1 MFETLKNAFK
11 NKDVR
16 RKLLIT
22 LALLFIYRLGC
33 WIPIPGIDPVAY
45 AGASGSG
52 DGLLGLLN
60 GITGSA
66 LENGA
71 LFAIGITP
79 YINAS
84 IILQLLTVAIPRLQE
99 YQKQGDDGKRKI
111 TQITRYITIALALAQ
126 SIGVTISYARAG
138 ALSTDVFGPMSQT
151 WLIGMF
157 VCVLMVMGS
166 MLTMWLGERITD
178 YGVGNGISL
187 LIFVGII
194 ASAGIAIVKKFQ
206 DIVAGGTKGQMAAW
220 ELVGFVLM
228 VVAVFLLIVFVD
240 LAERR
245 VPVQYAKQI
254 KGRKQYGGQSTFIP
268 IKLNASGV
276 MPIIFATALITFP
289 QMIAQL
295 VAPNS
300 GFYAWWMKWL
310 GAGSWIY
317 AILVALLI
325 LFFSYFYAQ
334 IEFNPED
341 ISRNIQQYGGFINGI
356 RPGKPTT
363 DYLARIS
370 KRLTLFGAIFLAFIA
385 LVPSVV
391 FAAVL
396 DDPTLVNAFSATGML
411 IVVSVALEFNKQL
424 QSQLM
429 MKQYKGFLK

>member
-16 RKLLIT
+16 KKILIT

-33 WIPIPGIDPVAY
+33 WIPIPGINPEVY
-45 AGASGSG
+45 AASNSA

-111 TQITRYITIALALAQ
+111 TQITRYITIALAVAQ
-126 SIGVTISYARAG
+126 ATGVTISYARSG
-138 ALSTDVFGPMSQT
+138 AISNTVFGPMDQT
-151 WLIGMF
+151 WLISIF
-157 VCVLMVMGS
+157 VATIMVMGS

-178 YGVGNGISL
+178 YGIGNGISM

-194 ASAGIAIVKKFQ
+194 ASAGLGIIASFQ
-206 DIVAGGTKGQMAAW
+206 AAFGGNETAIW
-220 ELVGFVLM
+220 ELIGFVIM
-228 VVAVFLLIVFVD
+228 VVAVFMLIVFVD
-240 LAERR
+240 SAERR

-268 IKLNASGV
+268 IKVNASGV

-300 GFYAWWMKWL
+300 GFYIWWSTWI

-317 AILVALLI
+317 SILVALLI

-363 DYLARIS
+363 EYLARIS

-385 LVPSVV
+385 LVPSVI

-396 DDPTLVNAFSATGML
+396 NNSTLVNAFSATGML
-411 IVVSVALEFNKQL
+411 IVVSVALEFDKQL

>member
-16 RKLLIT
+16 KKLLIT
-22 LALLFIYRLGC
+22 IALLFIYRLGC
-33 WIPIPGIDPVAY
+33 WIPIPGIDAAVY
-45 AGASGSG
+45 ADSISS
-52 DGLLGLLN
+52 DSLLGLLA

-66 LENGA
+66 LTNGA

-99 YQKQGDDGKRKI
+99 YQKQGDEGKRKI

-126 SIGVTISYARAG
+126 SIGITVSYANVG
-138 ALSTDVFGPMSQT
+138 ALSNNVFGPMNQT

-157 VCVLMVMGS
+157 VCVIMITGS

-178 YGVGNGISL
+178 YGIGNGISL

-194 ASAGIAIVKKFQ
+194 SSAGLAIISKFKE
-206 DIVAGGTKGQMAAW
+206 VFSGSNEMAIW
-220 ELVGFVLM
+220 ELLGFAIM
-228 VVAVFLLIVFVD
+228 VVAVFMLIVFVD

-254 KGRKQYGGQSTFIP
+254 KGRKQYGGQSTYIP
-268 IKLNASGV
+268 VKLNASGV
-276 MPIIFATALITFP
+276 LPIIFATAIITFP
-289 QMIAQL
+289 QMLAQL
-295 VAPNS
+295 FAPQS
-300 GFYAWWMKWL
+300 SFYVWWMEWL
-310 GAGSWIY
+310 GAGTPIY
-317 AILVALLI
+317 SVLVALLI

-363 DYLARIS
+363 EYLSRIS

-385 LVPSVV
+385 LVPSVI
-391 FAAVL
+391 FSAVL
-396 DDPTLVNAFSATGML
+396 DDTTLVTAFSATGML

>member
-11 NKDVR
+11 NKEVR
-16 RKLLIT
+16 IKILIT
-22 LALLFIYRLGC
+22 IALLFIYRLGC
-33 WIPIPGIDPVAY
+33 WIPIPGINPNAFT
-45 AGASGSG
+45 GNQTQ
-52 DGLLGLLN
+52 GLLGLLN

-66 LENGA
+66 LQNGA

-84 IILQLLTVAIPRLQE
+84 IILQLLSVAVPRLQE
-99 YQKQGDDGKRKI
+99 WQKQGDDGRKKI
-111 TQITRYITIALALAQ
+111 TQVTRIITIVLALAQ
-126 SIGVTISYARAG
+126 AIGVTVSYARAG
-138 ALSTDVFGPMSQT
+138 ALSTEVFGPMTQT
-151 WLIGMF
+151 WVISIF
-157 VCVLMVMGS
+157 VVILMVMGS
-166 MLTMWLGERITD
+166 MLTMWIGERITD
-178 YGVGNGISL
+178 YGIGNGISL

-194 ASAGIAIVKKFQ
+194 ASAGLAIIAKFQ
-206 DIVAGGTKGQMAAW
+206 EAFGGSQTAIW
-220 ELVGFVLM
+220 ELLGFLIL
-228 VVAVFLLIVFVD
+228 VVAVFVLIVFVD
-240 LAERR
+240 LSERR

-254 KGRKQYGGQSTFIP
+254 KGRKQYGGQSSVIP

-295 VAPNS
+295 VAPES
-300 GFYAWWMKWL
+300 SFYIWWSTWL
-310 GAGSWIY
+310 GAGSKY
-317 AILVALLI
+317 PFYYILVALLI

-363 DYLARIS
+363 EYLARIS

-385 LVPSVV
+385 LVPSVI

-396 DDPTLVNAFSATGML
+396 GDQSLVNAFSATGML

>member
-16 RKLLIT
+16 RKILIT

-33 WIPIPGIDPVAY
+33 WIPIPGIDAATYQSRSSV
-45 AGASGSG
+45 

-66 LENGA
+66 LANGA

-111 TQITRYITIALALAQ
+111 TQITRYITILLASAQ
-126 SIGVTISYARAG
+126 AIGVTVSFSNAG
-138 ALSTDVFGPMSQT
+138 AISTTVFGPMNQT
-151 WLIGMF
+151 WIIAMF
-157 VCVLMVMGS
+157 VAILMIMGA

-178 YGVGNGISL
+178 YGIGNGISL

-194 ASAGIAIVKKFQ
+194 STAGQSIVSSIQAAVGGDEMAIWQ
-206 DIVAGGTKGQMAAW
+206 
-220 ELVGFVLM
+220 LLGFVIM
-228 VVAVFLLIVFVD
+228 VLAVFMLIVFVD
-240 LAERR
+240 SSERR

-289 QMIAQL
+289 QMVAQL
-295 VAPNS
+295 VAPTS
-300 GFYAWWMKWL
+300 GFYLWWSEWL

-317 AILVALLI
+317 SILVALLI
-325 LFFSYFYAQ
+325 LFFSYFYAS

-363 DYLARIS
+363 EYLSRIS

-385 LVPSVV
+385 LVPSVI
-391 FAAVL
+391 FATVL
-396 DDPTLVNAFSATGML
+396 GNTSSLVNAFSATGML
-411 IVVSVALEFNKQL
+411 IVVSVALEFEKQL

>member
-16 RKLLIT
+16 KKILIT

-33 WIPIPGIDPVAY
+33 WIPIPGINPMAFDNGNVA
-45 AGASGSG
+45 

-71 LFAIGITP
+71 FFAIGITP

-99 YQKQGDDGKRKI
+99 FQKQGDDGKRKI

-126 SIGVTISYARAG
+126 SVGVTVSYARSG
-138 ALSTDVFGPMSQT
+138 GLSTDVFGPMTQT
-151 WLIGMF
+151 WIVGIF
-157 VCVLMVMGS
+157 VAVLMIMGA

-178 YGVGNGISL
+178 YGIGNGISL

-194 ASAGIAIVKKFQ
+194 ASAGLAIIAKFQ
-206 DIVAGGTKGQMAAW
+206 AAFGGDQMAIW
-220 ELVGFVLM
+220 ELLGFLIM
-228 VVAVFLLIVFVD
+228 VIAVFLLIVFVD
-240 LAERR
+240 LSERR

-300 GFYAWWMKWL
+300 SFYAWWSQWL

-363 DYLARIS
+363 EYLSRIS

>member
-11 NKDVR
+11 NKEVR
-16 RKLLIT
+16 TKILIT
-22 LALLFIYRLGC
+22 IALLFIYRLGC
-33 WIPIPGIDPVAY
+33 WIPVPGINAAFLQSNSNSV
-45 AGASGSG
+45 

-60 GITGSA
+60 GITGNA
-66 LENGA
+66 LQNGA

-84 IILQLLTVAIPRLQE
+84 IILQLLTVA
-99 YQKQGDDGKRKI
+99 
-111 TQITRYITIALALAQ
+111 TQITRYITIVLALAQ
-126 SIGVTISYARAG
+126 AIGVTVSYARAG
-138 ALSTDVFGPMSQT
+138 ALSTDVFGPMTQT
-151 WLIGMF
+151 WVIAMF
-157 VCVLMVMGS
+157 VVVLMVMGS

-178 YGVGNGISL
+178 YGIGNGISL

-194 ASAGIAIVKKFQ
+194 ASAGLAIIAKFQ
-206 DIVAGGTKGQMAAW
+206 EAIDNPGGTAIW
-220 ELVGFVLM
+220 ELLGFLIM
-228 VVAVFLLIVFVD
+228 VIAVFMLIVFVD
-240 LAERR
+240 LSERR

-254 KGRKQYGGQSTFIP
+254 KGRKQYGGQSSVIP

-295 VAPNS
+295 VAPES
-300 GFYAWWMKWL
+300 SFYIWWSTWL
-310 GAGSWIY
+310 GAGSQY
-317 AILVALLI
+317 PFYYILVALLI

-363 DYLARIS
+363 EYLARIS

-385 LVPSVV
+385 LVPSVI

-396 DDPTLVNAFSATGML
+396 GSQSLVNAFSATGML

>member
-16 RKLLIT
+16 TKILIT
-22 LALLFIYRLGC
+22 LAMLFIYRLGC
-33 WIPIPGIDPVAY
+33 WIPIPGINPA
-45 AGASGSG
+45 AFQSTAA

-66 LENGA
+66 LQNGA

-79 YINAS
+79 YINAT
-84 IILQLLTVAIPRLQE
+84 IILQLLTIAIPKLKDWQ
-99 YQKQGDDGKRKI
+99 QQGDDGRRKI
-111 TQITRYITIALALAQ
+111 TQVTRIITLVLALAQ
-126 SIGVTISYARAG
+126 ATTVTVSYARSG
-138 ALSTDVFGPMSQT
+138 ALSTEVFGPMTQS
-151 WLIGMF
+151 WVIGIF
-157 VCVLMVMGS
+157 VAAIMIMGS

-178 YGVGNGISL
+178 YGIGNGISL

-194 ASAGIAIVKKFQ
+194 ASAGLAIIAKFQ
-206 DIVAGGTKGQMAAW
+206 EAFAGDNMAIW
-220 ELVGFVLM
+220 ELLGFVLM
-228 VVAVFLLIVFVD
+228 VVVVFGLIVFVD

-254 KGRKQYGGQSTFIP
+254 KGRKQYGGQSTYIP
-268 IKLNASGV
+268 VKLNASGV
-276 MPIIFATALITFP
+276 MPIIFATAIITFP

-295 VAPNS
+295 FAPGS
-300 GFYAWWMKWL
+300 SFAIWWGEWL
-310 GAGSWIY
+310 GAGTWIY
-317 AILVALLI
+317 SILVALLI
-325 LFFSYFYAQ
+325 LGFSYFWAQ

-363 DYLARIS
+363 EYLSRIS

-385 LVPSVV
+385 LVPSVIFSV
-391 FAAVL
+391 VL
-396 DDPTLVNAFSATGML
+396 SDATLVNAFSATGML

>member
-16 RKLLIT
+16 IKILIT

-33 WIPIPGIDPVAY
+33 WIPIPGINPLAY
-45 AGASGSG
+45 EGNTA

-66 LENGA
+66 LQNGA
-71 LFAIGITP
+71 VFAIGITP

-99 YQKQGDDGKRKI
+99 YQKQGDEGKKKI
-111 TQITRYITIALALAQ
+111 TQITRYITLALALAQ
-126 SIGVTISYARAG
+126 ATAVTVSYGRAG
-138 ALSTDVFGPMSQT
+138 ALSTDVFGPMNQT
-151 WLIGMF
+151 WLIGIF
-157 VCVLMVMGS
+157 VAIVMIMGS

-178 YGVGNGISL
+178 YGIGNGISL
-187 LIFVGII
+187 LIFIGII
-194 ASAGIAIVKKFQ
+194 ASAGMG
-206 DIVAGGTKGQMAAW
+206 IVATIQNSVAGDEMAIW
-220 ELVGFVLM
+220 ELIGFIIM
-228 VVAVFLLIVFVD
+228 VVAVFALIVFID
-240 LAERR
+240 GAERR

-268 IKLNASGV
+268 VKVNASGV

-300 GFYAWWMKWL
+300 SFYIWWMTYL
-310 GAGSWIY
+310 GAGTIAYS
-317 AILVALLI
+317 ILVALLI
-325 LFFSYFYAQ
+325 LGFSYFYAG

-363 DYLARIS
+363 EYLSRIS
-370 KRLTLFGAIFLAFIA
+370 KRLT
-385 LVPSVV
+385 
-391 FAAVL
+391 
-396 DDPTLVNAFSATGML
+396 
-411 IVVSVALEFNKQL
+411 
-424 QSQLM
+424 
-429 MKQYKGFLK
+429 

>member
-16 RKLLIT
+16 IKILIT
-22 LALLFIYRLGC
+22 IALLFIYRLGC
-33 WIPIPGIDPVAY
+33 WIPIPGINPNAFT
-45 AGASGSG
+45 GNQTQ
-52 DGLLGLLN
+52 GLLGLLN

-66 LENGA
+66 LQNGA

-99 YQKQGDDGKRKI
+99 WQKQGDDGRKKI
-111 TQITRYITIALALAQ
+111 TQITRIITIVLALAQ
-126 SIGVTISYARAG
+126 AIGVTVSYARAG
-138 ALSTDVFGPMSQT
+138 ALSTEVFGPMTQT
-151 WLIGMF
+151 WVISIF
-157 VCVLMVMGS
+157 VVVLMVMGS
-166 MLTMWLGERITD
+166 MLTMWIGERITD
-178 YGVGNGISL
+178 YGIGNGISL

-194 ASAGIAIVKKFQ
+194 ASAGLAIIAKFQ
-206 DIVAGGTKGQMAAW
+206 EAFGGSQTAIW
-220 ELVGFVLM
+220 ELLGFLIM
-228 VVAVFLLIVFVD
+228 VIAVFMLIVFVD
-240 LAERR
+240 LSERR

-254 KGRKQYGGQSTFIP
+254 KGRKQYGGQSSVIP

-295 VAPNS
+295 VAPES
-300 GFYAWWMKWL
+300 SFYVWWSTWL
-310 GAGSWIY
+310 GAGSKY
-317 AILVALLI
+317 PFYYILVALLI

-363 DYLARIS
+363 EYLSRIS

-385 LVPSVV
+385 LVPSVI

-396 DDPTLVNAFSATGML
+396 GDQSLVNAFSATGML

>member
-16 RKLLIT
+16 RKILIT

-33 WIPIPGIDPVAY
+33 WVPIPGINPLAY
-45 AGASGSG
+45 SGNSA

-66 LENGA
+66 LSNGA

-99 YQKQGDDGKRKI
+99 WQKQGDDGKKKI
-111 TQITRYITIALALAQ
+111 TQVTRYITLGLAVAQ
-126 SIGVTISYARAG
+126 AAAVTVSYVRAG
-138 ALSTDVFGPMSQT
+138 ALSDTVFGPMTQG
-151 WLIGMF
+151 WIIGIF
-157 VCVLMVMGS
+157 VAVIMVMGS

-178 YGVGNGISL
+178 YGIGNGISL

-194 ASAGIAIVKKFQ
+194 ATAGHS
-206 DIVAGGTKGQMAAW
+206 IVATIQSSVAGDEMAIW
-220 ELVGFVLM
+220 QLVGFVIM
-228 VVAVFLLIVFVD
+228 VVAVFMLIVFID
-240 LAERR
+240 NAERR

-268 IKLNASGV
+268 IKVNASGV

-300 GFYAWWMKWL
+300 GFYIWWMTYL
-310 GAGSWIY
+310 GAGSIAY
-317 AILVALLI
+317 SILVALLI
-325 LFFSYFYAQ
+325 LGFSYFYAG

-363 DYLARIS
+363 EYLSRIS

-385 LVPSVV
+385 LVPSVI

-396 DDPTLVNAFSATGML
+396 GNTSSLVNAFSATGML
-411 IVVSVALEFNKQL
+411 IVVSVALEFEKQL